1 MAEGRFFESGEIM
14 DGLYACIF
22 FIIFAAA
29 LLIYGG
35 VLYKTGD
42 KKLLPLRAQPT
53 IRNEEDVRR
62 VGLISARVALII
74 AALAVLAIF
83 VFKLH

>member
-1 MAEGRFFESGEIM
+1 M

-22 FIIFAAA
+22 FIIFAVA
-29 LLIYGG
+29 LLIYSYA
-35 VLYKTGD
+35 LYKTGD
-42 KKLLPLRAQPT
+42 KDLLPYRAQLS
-53 IRNEEDVRR
+53 IKNEEDVRR

-83 VFKLH
+83 IFKLY